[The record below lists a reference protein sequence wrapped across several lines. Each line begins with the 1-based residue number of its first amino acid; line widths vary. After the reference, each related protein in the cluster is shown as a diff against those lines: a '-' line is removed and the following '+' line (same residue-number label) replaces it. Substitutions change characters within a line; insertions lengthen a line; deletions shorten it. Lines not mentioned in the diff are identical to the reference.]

1 LTAILF
7 LTILLMTVGCVS
19 EREVVYKKIY
29 FADTNGVTTTAYYPD
44 SFKKDL
50 NTLSSLHIE
59 FVDDERWKYKAPKN
73 APDNGLAKEM
83 KPIPTWEQWQE
94 QKQQKWSNEYHK
106 DNPECS
112 LGHYR

>member
-1 LTAILF
+1 
-7 LTILLMTVGCVS
+7 MTVGCVS

-29 FADTNGVTTTAYYPD
+29 FAGTNGVTTIYYP
-44 SFKKDL
+44 KTMEKDL
-50 NTLSSLHIE
+50 RLLSSLHIE
-59 FVDDERWKYKAPKN
+59 PVDDDRWKYKGPKN

-83 KPIPTWEQWQE
+83 KPLPTWEQWQE

-112 LGHYR
+112 LGYYK